1 MFKRASLYGVAI
13 ATLMSTMGACSTAPA
28 QPVAKEVFMERE
40 VRVSGTAY
48 RYRVFVPTA
57 KKHGE
62 RPVVVFLHG
71 SGERGDDNRKQL
83 AVGLG
88 PYVEKHAN
96 EFPAIVVFPQA
107 PENSEWH
114 DNLAMTLAAVDA
126 ATREF
131 GGDPDRTYLTGMS
144 MGGYGT
150 WEFALREPRRF
161 AALVPVCGGIVGPDR
176 RPTLQVTPVAGV
188 ADPFA
193 EVARRLHDVPVWIFH
208 GARDDVVPAGAVATD
223 GRRIAGKPVPRRR
236 ATPSSPMPTTTAGTR
251 RTRRR
256 RNCGLGCSRNAGPVH
271 RMRPDARPKQDDCV
285 RLYLASNASRAA
297 IRTVTPLA
305 TWRRISDCGPS
316 ATSSVIST
324 PAVHRPGMASRPH
337 PAPPRR
343 SRDCRQPIVAV
354 VVIER
359 GDQAVLHA
367 LALDAQHHH
376 RIDAFQRRRRNPA

>member
-1 MFKRASLYGVAI
+1 MFKRASLYEVAV
-13 ATLMSTMGACSTAPA
+13 ATLMATMSACSTAPA
-28 QPVAKEVFMERE
+28 QPVAKEVFLERE

-48 RYRVFVPTA
+48 RYRVFVPATT
-57 KKHGE
+57 KHGE

-88 PYVEKHAN
+88 PYVEKHAD

-107 PENSEWH
+107 PENTEWH

-208 GARDDVVPAGAVATD
+208 GARDDVVPPEQSRTMAAALQAAGATQARYTEF
-223 GRRIAGKPVPRRR
+223 
-236 ATPSSPMPTTTAGTR
+236 
-251 RTRRR
+251 
-256 RNCGLGCSRNAGPVH
+256 
-271 RMRPDARPKQDDCV
+271 PDANHNSWDPAYSQ
-285 RLYLASNASRAA
+285 
-297 IRTVTPLA
+297 TPELWPWLFA
-305 TWRRISDCGPS
+305 Q
-316 ATSSVIST
+316 
-324 PAVHRPGMASRPH
+324 
-337 PAPPRR
+337 RR
-343 SRDCRQPIVAV
+343 SPAS
-354 VVIER
+354 
-359 GDQAVLHA
+359 
-367 LALDAQHHH
+367 DATG
-376 RIDAFQRRRRNPA
+376 R